1 MAKGEA
7 SRRDVVVS
15 VIFYSICSSMMLV
28 VNKLAMMSYR
38 VPAVV
43 NLLQLTACT
52 IFIYAIGAVGVKTDP
67 LKMEYA
73 KPYAIYVCAFAGS
86 IYANMKALA
95 ASNVETIIVFR
106 ACAPFCTLAIEYFFM
121 DRMLPSKKSA
131 AALSAVAFGAYIYVS
146 LDAEFAMSGISA
158 YFWVL
163 VWYFLLCFQM
173 TYGKKLLSEVKL
185 ETVWGPVLYTNLLSI
200 PPTIAL
206 GYFLGDFEKYETTE
220 PDENATLWVSLSC
233 VLGIAIGYSGWW
245 CRDLI
250 SATSYTLVGVIN
262 KLLTVTVSVLFINT
276 KSSPMAIGAL
286 VICLLAGSQYEQPPK
301 RSEVVK
307 AKAPSEV

>member
-1 MAKGEA
+1 
-7 SRRDVVVS
+7 
-15 VIFYSICSSMMLV
+15 MMLG

-38 VPAVV
+38 VPAIV
-43 NLLQLTACT
+43 NLLQLISCT
-52 IFIYAIGAVGVKTDP
+52 VFIYIIGFAGVKTDP
-67 LKMEYA
+67 LRMEYA
-73 KPYAIYVCAFAGS
+73 KPYAVYVCAFASG

-121 DRMLPSKKSA
+121 DQALPSRKST

-146 LDAEFAMSGISA
+146 LDAEFAMNGMAA

-173 TYGKKLLSEVKL
+173 TYGKKLLSEIKL
-185 ETVWGPVLYTNLLSI
+185 ETVWGPVLYTNLLSV
-200 PPTIAL
+200 PPTILL
-206 GYFLGDFEKYETTE
+206 GYFLGDFEKYAVTE
-220 PDENATLWVSLSC
+220 PSENATLWVSMSC
-233 VLGIAIGYSGWW
+233 IFGIAIGYSGWW

-262 KLLTVTVSVLFINT
+262 KMLTVTVSVLFIN
-276 KSSPMAIGAL
+276 KSASPMAIGAL
-286 VICLLAGSQYEQPPK
+286 LLCLIAGTQYEQPPK
-301 RSEVVK
+301 RTAVAQKEKDTSSV
-307 AKAPSEV
+307 